1 LNGKHIISQNW
12 VEESTKVDTT
22 NGGVV
27 YYKYQ
32 WWLPTSLDN
41 TLKENYNLK
50 NSNKKKLELSTDK
63 DFMAEGILGQFIYVN
78 PTKKLI
84 IVRLGKNE
92 GKADWWSTF
101 TSIAKTY

>member
-1 LNGKHIISQNW
+1 M
-12 VEESTKVDTT
+12 VF
-22 NGGVV
+22 
-27 YYKYQ
+27 YKYQ

-41 TLKENYNLK
+41 IRRENYNLK
-50 NSNKKKLELSTDK
+50 NPDKKKLELSTDK